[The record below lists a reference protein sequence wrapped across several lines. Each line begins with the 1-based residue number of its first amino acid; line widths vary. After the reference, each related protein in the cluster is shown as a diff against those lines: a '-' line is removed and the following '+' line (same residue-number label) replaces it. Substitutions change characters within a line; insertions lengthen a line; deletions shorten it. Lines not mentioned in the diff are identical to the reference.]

1 VRLKKLGDYD
11 MFRSSIKLFKVFGI
25 EIRLD
30 YSWFIIFA
38 LFAYYF
44 GFSYFPSV
52 LPGVNAGIIAIVT
65 IITVLLFFTSV
76 LIHEMSHSLVARSRG
91 TNVERITLFL
101 FGGMAQ
107 IEKEPDNPYS
117 EFIMAIAGPAASFVL
132 SFLFGMIWLASG
144 QYAVIREPARYLTLI
159 NIILGVFNL
168 LPGFPLDGGR
178 VLRSII
184 WKVTGNLKRA
194 TYIASTA
201 GRVIGFMIIA
211 VGIFFFF
218 TGNFL
223 NGVWLSFIGW
233 FLQSSA
239 HMGYRQMVFET
250 SIKGVKVKDVMNED
264 IVMVDKALTLQEIV
278 DDYFMRYRF
287 GRFPVV
293 DDYEN
298 GKFIG
303 IISLNDVKGIDR
315 GEWDQTK
322 VGDIVRTVT
331 ENEKV
336 NDSMEISDAIKKMS
350 KNNLSHLV
358 IMSGDKLKGIITKSD
373 VMRFI
378 KLRSEFG

>member
-1 VRLKKLGDYD
+1 

-44 GFSYFPSV
+44 GFNYFPAV
-52 LPGVNAGIIAIVT
+52 LPDVSGGIIAIVT
-65 IITVLLFFTSV
+65 IITVILFFSSV
-76 LIHEMSHSLVARSRG
+76 LVHEMSHSLVARSKG
-91 TNVERITLFL
+91 TPVKRITLFL

-107 IEKEPDNPYS
+107 IEKEPETPMS
-117 EFIMAIAGPAASFVL
+117 EFVMAIAGPAASFVL
-132 SFLFGMIWLASG
+132 AIIFGIIWLLTG
-144 QYAVIREPARYLTLI
+144 QYEIIREPFRYLTII
-159 NIILGVFNL
+159 NIILGIFNM

-184 WKVTGNLKRA
+184 WKVTDNLRRA
-194 TYIASTA
+194 TYIASTT
-201 GRVIGFMIIA
+201 GRVIGFLIIA

-223 NGVWLSFIGW
+223 NGVWFAFIGW

-239 HMGYRQMVFET
+239 HMGYRQLVFET
-250 SIKGVKVKDVMNED
+250 TIKGIKVRDVMND
-264 IVMVDKALTLQEIV
+264 DMVIVEKNIDLQELI
-278 DDYFMRYRF
+278 DEYFMRYRF

-293 DDYEN
+293 EDFRSE
-298 GKFIG
+298 KFIG
-303 IISLNDVKGIDR
+303 IISLHDIKSIERKRWPEVR
-315 GEWDQTK
+315 
-322 VGDIVRTVT
+322 VGDIVKAVT

-336 NDSMEISDAIKKMS
+336 NMSMEISDAIKKMGRS
-350 KNNLSHLV
+350 DLGHLV
-358 IMSGDKLKGIITKSD
+358 IMSGNKIKGIITKSD

-378 KLRSEFG
+378 KLRSELQ

>member
-1 VRLKKLGDYD
+1 
-11 MFRSSIKLFKVFGI
+11 MFRSSIKLFTVFGI

-44 GFSYFPSV
+44 GFNYFPAV
-52 LPGVNAGIIAIVT
+52 LPDVSGGIIAIVT
-65 IITVLLFFTSV
+65 IITVILFFSSV
-76 LIHEMSHSLVARSRG
+76 LVHEMSHSLVARSKG
-91 TNVERITLFL
+91 TPVKRITLFL

-107 IEKEPDNPYS
+107 IEKEPETPMN
-117 EFIMAIAGPAASFVL
+117 EFVMAIAGPAASFVL
-132 SFLFGMIWLASG
+132 AIIFGIVWLLTG
-144 QYAVIREPARYLTLI
+144 QYEIIREPFRYLTII
-159 NIILGVFNL
+159 NIILGIFNM

-184 WKVTGNLKRA
+184 WKVTDNLRRA

-201 GRVIGFMIIA
+201 GRIIGFLIIA

-223 NGVWLSFIGW
+223 NGVWLAFIGW

-239 HMGYRQMVFET
+239 HMGYRQLVFET
-250 SIKGVKVKDVMNED
+250 TIKGIKVRDVMND
-264 IVMVDKALTLQEIV
+264 DMVMVEKNINLQELI
-278 DDYFMRYRF
+278 DEYFMRYRF

-293 DDYEN
+293 EDFRSE
-298 GKFIG
+298 KFIG
-303 IISLNDVKGIDR
+303 IISLHDIKSVERKR
-315 GEWDQTK
+315 WPEVR
-322 VGDIVRTVT
+322 VGDIVKAVT

-336 NDSMEISDAIKKMS
+336 NMSMEISDAIKKMGR
-350 KNNLSHLV
+350 NELGHLV
-358 IMSGDKLKGIITKSD
+358 IMSGNKIKGIITKSD

-378 KLRSEFG
+378 KLRSELQ

>member
-1 VRLKKLGDYD
+1 

-44 GFSYFPSV
+44 GFNYFPAV
-52 LPGVNAGIIAIVT
+52 LPDVSGGIIAIVT
-65 IITVLLFFTSV
+65 IITVILFFSSV
-76 LIHEMSHSLVARSRG
+76 LVHEMSHSLVAISKG
-91 TNVERITLFL
+91 TPVKRITLFL

-107 IEKEPDNPYS
+107 IEKEPETPMS
-117 EFIMAIAGPAASFVL
+117 EFVMAIAGPAASFVL
-132 SFLFGMIWLASG
+132 AIIFGMIWLLTG
-144 QYAVIREPARYLTLI
+144 QYEIIREPFRYLTII
-159 NIILGVFNL
+159 NIILGIFNM

-184 WKVTGNLKRA
+184 WKVTDNLRRA
-194 TYIASTA
+194 TYIASTT
-201 GRVIGFMIIA
+201 GRVIGFLIIA

-223 NGVWLSFIGW
+223 NGVWFAFIGW

-239 HMGYRQMVFET
+239 HMGYRQLVFEAT
-250 SIKGVKVKDVMNED
+250 IKGIKVRDVMND
-264 IVMVDKALTLQEIV
+264 DMVMVEKNIDLQKLIDE
-278 DDYFMRYRF
+278 YFMKYRF

-293 DDYEN
+293 EDFRSE
-298 GKFIG
+298 KFIG
-303 IISLNDVKGIDR
+303 IISLHDIKSIEREKWPVVR
-315 GEWDQTK
+315 
-322 VGDIVRTVT
+322 VGDIVKTVT

-336 NDSMEISDAIKKMS
+336 NMSMEISDAIKKMGRS
-350 KNNLSHLV
+350 DLGHLV
-358 IMSGDKLKGIITKSD
+358 IMSGNKIKGIITKSD

-378 KLRSEFG
+378 KLRSELY

>member
-1 VRLKKLGDYD
+1 
-11 MFRSSIKLFKVFGI
+11 MFRSSIKLFTVFGI

-44 GFSYFPSV
+44 GFNYFPAV
-52 LPGVNAGIIAIVT
+52 LPDVSGGIIAIVT
-65 IITVLLFFTSV
+65 IITVILFFSSV
-76 LIHEMSHSLVARSRG
+76 LVHEMSHSLVARSKG
-91 TNVERITLFL
+91 TPVKRITLFL

-107 IEKEPDNPYS
+107 IEKEPETPMN
-117 EFIMAIAGPAASFVL
+117 EFVMAIAGPAASFVL
-132 SFLFGMIWLASG
+132 AIIFGIVWLLTG
-144 QYAVIREPARYLTLI
+144 QYEIIREPFRYLTII
-159 NIILGVFNL
+159 NIILGIFNM

-184 WKVTGNLKRA
+184 WKVTDNLRRA

-201 GRVIGFMIIA
+201 GRIIGFLIIA

-223 NGVWLSFIGW
+223 NGVWLAFIGW

-239 HMGYRQMVFET
+239 HMGYRQLVFET
-250 SIKGVKVKDVMNED
+250 TIKGIKVRDVMND
-264 IVMVDKALTLQEIV
+264 DMVMVEKNINLQELI
-278 DDYFMRYRF
+278 DEYFMRYRF

-293 DDYEN
+293 EDFGSE
-298 GKFIG
+298 KFIG
-303 IISLNDVKGIDR
+303 IISLHDIKSVERKR
-315 GEWDQTK
+315 WPEVR
-322 VGDIVRTVT
+322 VGDIVKAVT

-336 NDSMEISDAIKKMS
+336 NMSMEISDAIKKMGRS
-350 KNNLSHLV
+350 DLGHLV
-358 IMSGDKLKGIITKSD
+358 IMSGNKIKGIITKSD

-378 KLRSEFG
+378 KLRSELQ